1 MFQDGVNNPRYRLA
15 SNYFLDEDDEDQ
27 KKTTPDELPS
37 DFVTIMKRYLSE
49 SQRFKNTSLAE
60 FQDRLL
66 TEYASLAEYVQN
78 RGLLTVDGNFSS
90 DKLGKLFSKI
100 NLNSEYLKGIVPGYN
115 KMNVELNL
123 RASLDFDDDS
133 SSLSSKD
140 LDRQILAFSG
150 GLNWIIAKNRRSES
164 IVELKGAITYNNIFK
179 GVYAGENTN
188 KLIAEGTFRVRVTND
203 LWIPFDIKYDP
214 EEGNLFGFIS
224 VRSNFDWLKSKR

>member
-1 MFQDGVNNPRYRLA
+1 
-15 SNYFLDEDDEDQ
+15 
-27 KKTTPDELPS
+27 
-37 DFVTIMKRYLSE
+37 
-49 SQRFKNTSLAE
+49 
-60 FQDRLL
+60 
-66 TEYASLAEYVQN
+66 
-78 RGLLTVDGNFSS
+78 
-90 DKLGKLFSKI
+90 
-100 NLNSEYLKGIVPGYN
+100 
-115 KMNVELNL
+115 
-123 RASLDFDDDS
+123 LDFDDDS